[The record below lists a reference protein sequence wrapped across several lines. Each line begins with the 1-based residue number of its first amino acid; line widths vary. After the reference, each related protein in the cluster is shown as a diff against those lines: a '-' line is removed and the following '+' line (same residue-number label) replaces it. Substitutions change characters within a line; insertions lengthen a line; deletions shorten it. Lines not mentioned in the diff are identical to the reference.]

1 MSEAYIEI
9 MLQSLRKKIQVLDEI
24 IRLNQVQKEVLE
36 NEVSDPED
44 FDRTLESKSDCIDQL
59 TQLDSG
65 FEKLFERVKTE
76 INLNKEQYKEQIR
89 ELQGMIRAITDKSME
104 IQTQETRNKDLM
116 TLRFSRVKQQAKQVR
131 ANSKIANDYYKNMAK
146 INYVEP
152 QFMDNK
158 K

>member
-9 MLQSLRKKIQVLDEI
+9 MLQSLKKKIQVLDEI

-44 FDRTLESKSDCIDQL
+44 FDRTVESKSDCIDQL

-65 FEKLFERVKTE
+65 FEKLFERVKAE
-76 INLNKEQYKEQIR
+76 INLNKEQYKKQIR
-89 ELQGMIRAITDKSME
+89 EMQGMIRTITDKSME
-104 IQTQETRNKDLM
+104 IQSQEARNKDLM
-116 TLRFSRVKQQAKQVR
+116 TLKFSRVKQQAKQVR
-131 ANSKIANDYYKNMAK
+131 SSQKIANDYYKNMAK

>member
-89 ELQGMIRAITDKSME
+89 ELQGMIRTITDKSME